1 MAVMKVTNF
10 FSKKAAAPAK
20 KAPAKRAPAKKSGGS
35 GRGSWGG
42 GGSQEFNLG
51 KVRRKDEGEAC
62 ALSMSENL
70 CVRFVHSAMPSPAS
84 THPLPRGPRTH
95 LIFSDDEFAS
105 PATFGRE
112 SARKNGA
119 RIPVVRCGSLAVP
132 SHWSA

>member
-42 GGSQEFNLG
+42 GGPQEFNLG
-51 KVRRKDEGEAC
+51 KVRRKDDGEAC
-62 ALSMSENL
+62 ALSMSENI
-70 CVRFVHSAMPSPAS
+70 CVRFVHSAMPSPA
-84 THPLPRGPRTH
+84 TIHPLPHVPRTH

-105 PATFGRE
+105 PGDLR
-112 SARKNGA
+112 SGIR
-119 RIPVVRCGSLAVP
+119 S
-132 SHWSA
+132 